1 MRKFSLIFFLLTSF
15 CFSLLAQQENMS
27 EGFEVFNTATK
38 LPEGWIAYT
47 KEGTRPFTV
56 VKDSKYG
63 VPHARTEKCYVSSTS
78 NPPRYD
84 DTKVRRDNWLVSPKL
99 KYTAG
104 ASLSLWAKSKDAP
117 GNLSVPEEDPSSRF
131 AIYLSKT
138 ETAVAD
144 FTVELLEAVQVP
156 NSYTEYA
163 VDLSNPE
170 FGLTAGDEVYIAIR
184 VVDEVD
190 LSTNPNTNRILY
202 IDDIEF
208 GVPVTN
214 PIVELSGAAWAA
226 QTMVG
231 ESVSSGNVF
240 DLKNVGGGQL
250 TVTSVTSLDG
260 TPFTTTFS
268 KDAVSLSRNQTY
280 SFSFNYSS
288 DSPISITKDFVIETT
303 GGSVTVSLS
312 GTTEPLPVPL
322 NEINEDFGDG
332 LPSNWLTIDGN
343 SDKNCWT
350 IKNGAPVLE
359 LNAAVQND
367 WLVLP
372 RVKIRDGQV
381 LSFDYKCSLSDKGV
395 INIKASKQGRAIGKF
410 SITLAENLVVPHS
423 PVDFITKQ
431 IDLAGSSLVDGDEVF
446 IAIQCVSDPVGG
458 IFPGKLTIDN
468 VKVVA
473 PSREAEIVSCTVP
486 GQVASVVNA
495 EAGTVDITVPS
506 TSGITAVEPV
516 FVLSPG
522 AAISPSGVQDFSQ
535 GAVAYTVTAEAGNT
549 RVWQVSV
556 VHEVVLSDAA
566 AVTGFSIEGVSAA
579 AVISAEASTVSLTVP
594 TSVDLSKVS
603 PVVTVSD
610 KASVVPASG
619 AEQDFSQGAVAYT
632 VTAEAGNTRVWQ
644 VSVVHEAV
652 LSDAA
657 EVTGFSIEGV
667 SAAAVISVET
677 STVSLT
683 VPTSVDLSKV
693 SPVVTVSDKAS
704 VVPASGVEQDFS
716 QGAVPYTVTAE
727 AGNTRVWQVSVV
739 HEVVLSDAAAVTG
752 FSIEGVSATAV
763 ISAEASTVSLTVP
776 ASVDLSKVSP
786 VVTVSAKAS
795 VIPASGAEQD
805 FSQGAVAYTVT
816 SEAGNTRVWQV
827 SVVHEVVLSDAAE
840 VTGFSIEGVSAA
852 AVISAEASTV
862 SLTVPASVD
871 LTKVSPVV
879 TVSEGASV
887 VPASGVEQDFSQGA
901 VAYTVT
907 AEAGNTRVWQVSV
920 VHEEQSVE
928 GIFEGFE
935 GGELPATWRMVDAD
949 NDGKA
954 WFVIKYMPFEGN
966 YIIKTKRNKNQNND
980 WLIAPRVKVREN
992 DVLSFMYRSSAVNYK
1007 ESFNVK
1013 VSKNGVNVDSDFTIT
1028 LASVVDASADVG
1040 FTKFEYRLCDNDNIA
1055 AGDEVYIAIQVVS
1068 ADKGELHVD
1077 NFSVAPPAT
1086 NPKLL
1091 MQGNHWRS
1099 VVEVNQKAT
1108 SPEVFAFA
1116 NILAGELTVLSF
1128 ELPQG
1133 FTTSLN
1139 PSAVSLK
1146 KDEVYSFTISFEPE
1160 AAGDYSGSMVIKTNG
1175 GDAVIDLKGYAYAS
1189 GLYHEGFESEAA
1201 INAWEV
1207 IDADADGLGW
1217 FPYQNDEYAPDLA
1230 HSGMGCVV
1238 SESAKLSGGPATPN
1252 NWLVSP
1258 KVVVSSGSSLTFWIG
1273 AVSDISFRE
1282 HYSVLLSTKGKG
1294 LDNFDVVLIDNE
1306 ELASHAWTKRSIDL
1320 SAYANKSV
1328 YIAFVHHKVSDQSQI
1343 LIDDVVLPAKYVA
1356 TNPDLTVLLKQQ
1368 DYTICPLSQAV
1379 YNFDAKVKNQGA
1391 ALTEAASLAFTVE
1404 GTSYKELLS
1413 IPVPLAA
1420 SSEVVLAVSNG
1431 FTPKAK
1437 GEYTVRV
1444 EAAIANDENPA
1455 DNVITSTFTVCDS
1468 VLARDK
1474 GIFTNF
1480 VGLGPKNGGVVG
1492 QKFTVVVKDTLTS
1505 ISFYRVAA
1513 SAELTVSASVFGFDT
1528 KPTKEIARTANVTI
1542 PAEFEGW
1549 VTIPLA
1555 KPLVLEPNAY
1565 FVGLNESAEGN
1576 LGLAVDQGIFH
1587 PQSCFIQFMGE
1598 WIAADELEEAMQ
1610 MVLLLRANFAPKQ
1623 IVSSDFYNKLNVSVY
1638 PNPAKGWINIDGMSG
1653 ATATLYS
1660 LSGTVCMSVSIES
1673 DTQKVNIEQLQPGVY
1688 VLRIAKQGL
1697 YSSIKLVVTR

>member
-1 MRKFSLIFFLLTSF
+1 
-15 CFSLLAQQENMS
+15 MS
-27 EGFEVFNTATK
+27 EGFEVFDAATK
-38 LPEGWIAYT
+38 LPDGWMAYT
-47 KEGTRPFTV
+47 KEGTRPFAV
-56 VKDSKYG
+56 VKDSKFG
-63 VPHARTEKCYVSSTS
+63 TPQARTEKCYVTTTS

-84 DTKVRRDNWLVSPKL
+84 DPKVRRDNWLVSPKL
-99 KYTAG
+99 KYSAG
-104 ASLSLWAKSKDAP
+104 ASLSLWAKSKDTP
-117 GNLSVPEEDPSSRF
+117 GSLSAPEEDPSSRF
-131 AIYLSKT
+131 TIYLSKT
-138 ETAVAD
+138 GTAVAD
-144 FTVELLEAVQVP
+144 FTVQLLEAVQVP
-156 NSYTEYA
+156 NFYTEYA
-163 VDLSNPE
+163 VDLSNPA

-190 LSTNPNTNRILY
+190 LSTSPNTNRILY

-214 PIVELSGAAWAA
+214 PIVELSGAAWGA

-240 DLKNVGGGQL
+240 NLKNVGGGQL

-268 KDAVSLSRNQTY
+268 KDAVNLSQNQTY

-312 GTTEPLPVPL
+312 ATTEPLPVPL
-322 NEINEDFGDG
+322 NEINEDFEDG

-350 IKNGAPVLE
+350 IKSGAPVLE

-395 INIKASKQGRAIGKF
+395 INIKASKQGRAIENF
-410 SITLAENLVVPHS
+410 SITLAENLLVPHS

-458 IFPGKLTIDN
+458 MFLGKITVDN

-473 PSREAEIVSCTVP
+473 PSREAEIVSCTVA

-495 EAGTVDITVPS
+495 EAGIVNVTVSSTADIK
-506 TSGITAVEPV
+506 AVEPV

-522 AAISPSGVQDFSQ
+522 AAISPLGVQDFSQ
-535 GAVAYTVTAEAGNT
+535 GAVPYTVTAEAGNT

-556 VHEVVLSDAA
+556 AHEVVLSDAA
-566 AVTGFSIEGVSAA
+566 EVTGFSIEGVSAT

-594 TSVDLSKVS
+594 TSVDLTKVS

-644 VSVVHEAV
+644 VSVA
-652 LSDAA
+652 
-657 EVTGFSIEGV
+657 
-667 SAAAVISVET
+667 
-677 STVSLT
+677 
-683 VPTSVDLSKV
+683 
-693 SPVVTVSDKAS
+693 
-704 VVPASGVEQDFS
+704 
-716 QGAVPYTVTAE
+716 
-727 AGNTRVWQVSVV
+727 
-739 HEVVLSDAAAVTG
+739 
-752 FSIEGVSATAV
+752 
-763 ISAEASTVSLTVP
+763 
-776 ASVDLSKVSP
+776 
-786 VVTVSAKAS
+786 
-795 VIPASGAEQD
+795 
-805 FSQGAVAYTVT
+805 
-816 SEAGNTRVWQV
+816 
-827 SVVHEVVLSDAAE
+827 HEVVLSDAAE

-862 SLTVPASVD
+862 SLTVPTSVDLTKVSPVVTVSDKASVVPASGVEQDFSQGAVAYTVTAEAGNARVWQVSVAHEVVLSDAAEVTGFSLEGVSAAAVISAEASTVSLTVPTSVD

-887 VPASGVEQDFSQGA
+887 VPASGSEQDFSQGA
-901 VAYTVT
+901 VVYTVT

-954 WFVIKYMPFEGN
+954 WFVIKYMPFEGD
-966 YIIKTKRNKNQNND
+966 YIIKTKRNKKQNND

-1091 MQGNHWRS
+1091 MQGDHWRS
-1099 VVEVNQKAT
+1099 VVEANQKAT
-1108 SPEVFAFA
+1108 SPEVFAFT
-1116 NILAGELTVLSF
+1116 NTLAGELTVLSV

-1139 PSAVSLK
+1139 PSAVSLT

-1160 AAGDYSGSMVIKTNG
+1160 TAGDYSGSMVIKTNG

-1189 GLYHEGFESEAA
+1189 ELYHEGFESEAA
-1201 INAWEV
+1201 INSWEV

-1230 HSGMGCVV
+1230 HSGIGCVV

-1258 KVVVSSGSSLTFWIG
+1258 KVVVSSGSSLTFWVG

-1306 ELASHAWTKRSIDL
+1306 ELASHAWAKRSIDL
-1320 SAYANKSV
+1320 TAYANKSV

-1356 TNPDLTVLLKQQ
+1356 TNPDLTVLLKQL

-1404 GTSYKELLS
+1404 GTSYKEQLS

-1431 FTPKAK
+1431 FTPKVK

-1492 QKFTVVVKDTLTS
+1492 QKFTVVAKDTLTS

-1555 KPLVLEPNAY
+1555 TPLVLEPNAY

-1598 WIAADELEEAMQ
+1598 WIAADELEVAMQ

-1638 PNPAKGWINIDGMSG
+1638 PNPAKGWITIDGMSG